1 MSQLYRR
8 TSIFVDAR
16 NVMVAT
22 DAIVACRFQ
31 RYMHNNPT
39 EIQFFTS
46 DCLWMM
52 KTLHFPAVKNTIL
65 GTKQNRN
72 FLLDYFNWEC
82 VTESSNINPHWLCEF
97 LYQNILAMEPDDTDV
112 LGQED
117 IEPALTGIGASFK
130 NLIKDENI
138 NHLHIYLDHTIP
150 DYLEKKLTTYL
161 NGSTKL
167 FFVKGD
173 KKDYFNT
180 HQFDSYFLEDVT
192 DIDQYITKPHS
203 ALAEILVPASA
214 NNLTVVERE
223 GNTGLRLVSTDHPNK
238 HYQETIHTNIFTIGL
253 PI

>member
-8 TSIFVDAR
+8 SSIFADAR
-16 NVMVAT
+16 NVIVAT

-31 RYMHNNPT
+31 HYMHAHPT

-52 KTLHFPAVKNTIL
+52 KDVYFPEVKRTLL

-72 FLLDYFNWEC
+72 FLLDYFNWEW
-82 VTESSNINPHWLCEF
+82 VMDSSPINPQQFCEI
-97 LYQNILAMEPDDTDV
+97 LYQNILAMEPDGKDI

-117 IEPALTGIGASFK
+117 LEPALTGIGASFK

-138 NHLHIYLDHTIP
+138 NQLHIYLDDAIP
-150 DYLEKKLTTYL
+150 EYLEKKLITYL

-167 FFVKGD
+167 SFVRGNKE
-173 KKDYFNT
+173 DYFNT
-180 HQFDSYFLEDVT
+180 HQFDSYFFEDVT
-192 DIDQYITKPHS
+192 DIDQYLTKPHK
-203 ALAEILVPASA
+203 ALVEILVPAST

-223 GNTGLRLVSTDHPNK
+223 GNTGLRLVSTNHPNQY
-238 HYQETIHTNIFTIGL
+238 YQENIRANIFTIGL